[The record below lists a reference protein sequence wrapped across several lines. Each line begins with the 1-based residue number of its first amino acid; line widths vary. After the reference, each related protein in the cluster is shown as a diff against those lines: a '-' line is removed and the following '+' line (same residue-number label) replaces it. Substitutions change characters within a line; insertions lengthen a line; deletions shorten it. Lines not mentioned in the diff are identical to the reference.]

1 MYNILAIL
9 FASSIM
15 IACSEE
21 VLIEDGFESV
31 EENIPVALT
40 LSVQDVTPKI
50 VETRATEEEEKL
62 LNDLQVFVFDE
73 KGKLKGY
80 TMVSGSSNLAQNGA
94 VGTVSVKTRTGQSY
108 IYAVANHS
116 TNIYKTDLGLPQNLN
131 ADNAQSGDVE
141 YTLDEFKK
149 KVFNREKGE
158 ITIAEAGFLMSGA
171 ANGGNLCT
179 IAKNNNGSAYIS
191 NPTADA
197 DKIIKL
203 KRVVS
208 KVTFNISAANGKTFT
223 PTKYDLMNIPLK
235 GSLVAGETVQGVTY
249 ENKQDIIFNPNTPNS
264 FEIYLPENLQ
274 TAENEIKNWDDRE
287 ANTYTND
294 GTKTFTNAPVDATYV
309 VVHGVYEDET
319 NKITG
324 DVHYTVHLGDF
335 TSQLDNFK
343 NERNYRYTYNIV
355 IEGVDKIKAEAEKT
369 GEESDWQP
377 GAEGFVLNYKSGQAY
392 TLDSHYESRVMRF
405 TYEEIHNLKHTVAS
419 QPKGYVYQVRT
430 HQGETD
436 VEMITDQTTFD
447 VENLNGVDISWIE
460 FYQGVNS
467 DGTPLTYTDTKDK
480 TKYGIREL
488 LAYLYSIA
496 DEEKKSQ
503 WTGESYLDFTCFV
516 SENYYENLSWG
527 DYVNVEPRSFSIAN
541 NVYVSTD
548 RMSVY
553 ADVKYNVSQYAIQTF
568 YDRSNA
574 GSIIAYGCE
583 TINDEEE
590 IVDGGVERGTTM
602 TATNDVGNHASSDQ
616 GTDGKYAWHGRA
628 LTMKDMAWSD
638 QSSWPY
644 EESLTQFHMA
654 CMARNRD
661 LNKNGKVDED
671 EIRWYTPSLPQAT
684 GLWVG
689 EEAIATNAR
698 LYNKP
703 MEGVEFRKVEISTT
717 DGLVSGISAGD
728 LKNHM
733 HYYTSTNP
741 QRVFWAEEGMAFG
754 SGVSTINYIRCV
766 RTLKSNDAAG
776 YAAEPDK
783 YYSYN
788 DYVFDLVNVDES
800 ALRTSITDKELI
812 QHNEREELNRARI
825 KFKLSRDAVTQVSPT
840 INVTENSNTK
850 SYSYFNL
857 ETIQTASGDASP
869 CSNYVEAG
877 GNWRIPNQRE
887 FALMILEGTLSSDAT
902 PYYACRTGYSG
913 NHRYGYRFA
922 SKNLAMIE
930 PDKLSYPNH
939 ILQFENYIGWNQYN
953 DGTGEEDNTNGT
965 EDRYR
970 VRCVTDHQN

>member
-1 MYNILAIL
+1 MHYIITIL
-9 FASSIM
+9 FAGSVM
-15 IACSEE
+15 AACSEE
-21 VLIEDGFESV
+21 VLIEDGFDAV
-31 EENIPVALT
+31 EENQPVALT
-40 LSVQDVTPKI
+40 LSVQDVTPNI

-62 LNDLQVFVFDE
+62 LNDLQVFVFDAN
-73 KGKLKGY
+73 GNLKGY
-80 TMVSGSSNLAQNGA
+80 TMVSGSNNLAQNGK
-94 VGTVSVKTRTGQSY
+94 VGTVSVRTRTGQSY

-116 TNIYKTDLGLPQNLN
+116 TNIYKADLGLPQNLN
-131 ADNAQSGDVE
+131 ADNAQNGDVE
-141 YTLDEFKK
+141 YTLDTFKK
-149 KVFNREKGE
+149 KVFNRENGE

-179 IAKNNNGSAYIS
+179 ITQNSNGNVYIS

-208 KVTFNISAANGKTFT
+208 KVIFNISAANGKTFT
-223 PTKYDLMNIPLK
+223 PTQYDIMNIPLK

-249 ENKQDIIFNPNTPNS
+249 ENKKGIIFNPNTPNS
-264 FEIYLPENLQ
+264 FEIYLPENLHM
-274 TAENEIKNWDDRE
+274 AENSIGKWDDRE
-287 ANTYTND
+287 ANTYTD
-294 GTKTFTNAPVDATYV
+294 GIKTFTNAPVDATYV
-309 VVHGVYEDET
+309 VVYGVYEDEE

-335 TSQLDNFK
+335 KSQLDNFK

-355 IEGVDKIKAEAEKT
+355 IEGVGKIKAEAEKT
-369 GEESDWQP
+369 GNESDWQP
-377 GAEGFVLNYKSGQAY
+377 GAEGFVLNYNSGQAY

-405 TYEEIHNLKHTVAS
+405 TYDEIYKLKHNETS
-419 QPKGYVYQVRT
+419 GSKGYVYQVRT

-436 VEMITDQTTFD
+436 VEMVTNQTAFD
-447 VENLNGVDISWIE
+447 DSKLNGVDISWIE

-467 DGTPLTYTDTKDK
+467 DGTPLTYTDTDGM
-480 TKYGIREL
+480 TMYGIREL

-496 DEEKKSQ
+496 DEKTKSQ
-503 WTGESYLDFTCFV
+503 WTDGSYLDFTCFV

-568 YDRSNA
+568 YNRSKA
-574 GSIIAYGCE
+574 GNIVAFGCE

-590 IVDGGVERGTTM
+590 IVNGKERGTTM
-602 TATNDVGNHASSDQ
+602 TAANEVGNHKTSDQ
-616 GTDGKYAWHGRA
+616 GTDGRYAWHGRN
-628 LTMKDMAWSD
+628 LTMLDMAWSATD
-638 QSSWPY
+638 PISWPY
-644 EESLTQFHMA
+644 EESLKQFHMA

-684 GLWVG
+684 GLWIG

-698 LYNKP
+698 LYNKS
-703 MEGVEFRKVEISTT
+703 MEGVEFRTVTIETT
-717 DGLVSGISAGD
+717 NGLVSKISTGD
-728 LKNHM
+728 LKNHK

-766 RTLKSNDAAG
+766 RTLKSNEAG
-776 YAAEPDK
+776 YAAEPNK

-788 DYVFDLVNVDES
+788 NNVFDLVNVDES
-800 ALRTSITDKELI
+800 ALRTSITDKELL

-825 KFKLSRDAVTQVSPT
+825 KFKLSQDAVTKASPT
-840 INVTENSNTK
+840 INVTENSKTK

-869 CSNYVEAG
+869 CSKYNEAG

-939 ILQFENYIGWNQYN
+939 IPQFVNYVGWNQYN
-953 DGTGEEDNTNGT
+953 TGTGENDNTAGT
-965 EDRYR
+965 ADRYR
-970 VRCVTDHQN
+970 IRCVTDQQ